1 MGLSSYQK
9 PLESFHIEHF
19 RGLQDLKLE
28 GLGQINLLVGVN
40 NSGKTSVLEAI
51 SLYCSSLNLREW
63 ISIARQRDQEGKIW
77 YRVSPLDALIWLFP
91 HYSGLDNNE
100 LYKGEISMASQGA
113 FLVKRLSATCEVIE
127 GIKSPDKEQIN
138 QMINLEE
145 DIDEIFEEENE
156 NDELQNGI
164 RLIINVNQ
172 YPMHQIPLFEDNQEF
187 TKISRE
193 FTLWSNERITYKNNR
208 EDEQIVNQT
217 ITPFSHR
224 TDPYPTKLFTQTSIA
239 GFKPEV
245 IKLLQLFDPDIED
258 IEILTF
264 SGITLREIPI
274 LHITHKQLGTIPLSN
289 FGDGI
294 RRLIFIALNLIK
306 VKGGILFIDEIETAI
321 HTDALQNSFLWLV
334 RWCQEMNIQLFAT
347 THSLEAV
354 DSLLSATKSIST
366 HDLVLY
372 RLEKEDNKSFVV
384 RLDQE
389 RLQRIRNNLGL
400 EVR

>member
-1 MGLSSYQK
+1 LSSYQK

-19 RGLQDLKLE
+19 RGLQDVRLE

-51 SLYCSSLNLREW
+51 STYCSPVNLREW
-63 ISIARQRDQEGKIW
+63 INVARQRDQESKVW
-77 YRVSPLDALIWLFP
+77 SRVSPLDALVCLFP
-91 HYSGLDNNE
+91 HYEDFERNE
-100 LYKGEISMASQGA
+100 LYKGEICISGEGEFPITKLLASCE
-113 FLVKRLSATCEVIE
+113 LVE
-127 GIKSPDKEQIN
+127 GVNIN
-138 QMINLEE
+138 HALYQPREDREDRINSLEE
-145 DIDEIFEEENE
+145 REIDEIQREENE
-156 NDELQNGI
+156 TDEIQRGI
-164 RLIINVNQ
+164 HLNITIDRKYKLLGNFPESISK
-172 YPMHQIPLFEDNQEF
+172 EF
-187 TKISRE
+187 Y
-193 FTLWSNERITYKNNR
+193 LWPDERITYRTSR
-208 EDEQIVNQT
+208 EDEQIMNQT

-224 TDPYPTKLFTQTSIA
+224 TDSYPTRLFTQATIA
-239 GFKPEV
+239 GFKSEV
-245 IKLLQLFDPDIED
+245 IKLLQSLDPDIED
-258 IEILTF
+258 LEILTSS
-264 SGITLREIPI
+264 SGVTSREIPV
-274 LHITHKQLGTIPLSN
+274 LYITHRKLGKTPLSN

-294 RRLIFIALNLIK
+294 RRLLFIALNLIK
-306 VKGGILFIDEIETAI
+306 VQGGILLIDEIETAI
-321 HTDALQNSFLWLV
+321 HTDALQNAFLWLV

-366 HDLVLY
+366 NDLVLY

>member
-1 MGLSSYQK
+1 MSSYSK
-9 PLESFHIEHF
+9 LLESFHIEKF
-19 RGLQDLKLE
+19 RGLQDVKLE

-51 SLYCSSLNLREW
+51 ATYCSPLNLREW
-63 ISIARQRDQEGKIW
+63 INVARQRDQESKLW
-77 YRVSPLDALIWLFP
+77 YRVSPLDALMWLFP
-91 HYSGLDNNE
+91 HYENLDKNE
-100 LYKGEISMASQGA
+100 LYQGEICISSEGE
-113 FLVKRLSATCEVIE
+113 FSVKKLSANCEVIE
-127 GIKSPDKEQIN
+127 GLKSPDKEQMNQVIN
-138 QMINLEE
+138 AEE
-145 DIDEIFEEENE
+145 NIDEILEDD

-164 RLIINVNQ
+164 RLVINVNHQ
-172 YPMHQIPLFEDNQEF
+172 YPLFEGNQEP
-187 TKISRE
+187 TKILRE
-193 FTLWSNERITYKNNR
+193 FILWSNERITYKTNR

-224 TDPYPTKLFTQTSIA
+224 TDPYPTRLFTQATIA
-239 GFKPEV
+239 GFKSEV
-245 IKLLQLFDPDIED
+245 IKLLQSLDPDIED
-258 IEILTF
+258 LEILTSS
-264 SGITLREIPI
+264 SGVTSREIPV
-274 LHITHKQLGTIPLSN
+274 LYITHRRLGKTPLSN

-294 RRLIFIALNLIK
+294 RRLLFIALNLIK
-306 VKGGILFIDEIETAI
+306 VQGGILLIDEIETAI

-366 HDLVLY
+366 NNLVLY

-384 RLDQE
+384 RLEQE